1 MPTMPDQ
8 ARSPPCAATPDP
20 LDRRVAA
27 DTAIEMAA
35 IYKLGDGSRGDRKL
49 PRSVDVVGVF
59 VVGVFVV
66 DAPPPARDGPPGLG
80 EPATRA
86 APPGPAPLGSPL
98 PTCVM

>member
-1 MPTMPDQ
+1 MPTMADQ

-27 DTAIEMAA
+27 DTAVEMAA

-49 PRSVDVVGVF
+49 TRSVDVVGVLF
-59 VVGVFVV
+59 V
-66 DAPPPARDGPPGLG
+66 DASPPSRDGPPGLG